1 LSNPQVQYTLVPQ
14 NTMKYADF
22 MSKVGTIRKK
32 PATWKDLF
40 FPEIH
45 NAAGS

>member
-1 LSNPQVQYTLVPQ
+1 MVPQ

-22 MSKVGTIRKK
+22 MNKVGSIKKK
-32 PATWKDLF
+32 PAAWKDLF

-45 NAAGS
+45 AAAGS